1 MTPPG
6 WEEISIEYEGK
17 IISGAYRKKAGNIVS
32 VRTVRGEK
40 EAQLAGFTPLYL
52 AKMLLRELAREGKA

>member
-17 IISGAYRKKAGNIVS
+17 IISGAYRKAGNIVS
-32 VRTVRGEK
+32 VRTVRAEK
-40 EAQLAGFTPLYL
+40 EAKLAGFTPLYL